1 MDLSHFVERLAASVD
16 LACELKSTIV
26 MASTRIAHLSF
37 VGDSLIGA
45 DVNLEAG
52 VVVPWSA
59 ITAGSVPMPSCH
71 RARSSRR
78 TRSSLAWNS

>member
-52 VVVPWSA
+52 VVVP
-59 ITAGSVPMPSCH
+59 
-71 RARSSRR
+71 
-78 TRSSLAWNS
+78 

>member
-16 LACELKSTIV
+16 LARELKSTIV

-37 VGDSLIGA
+37 VGDSLIGT

-52 VVVPWSA
+52 VVVP
-59 ITAGSVPMPSCH
+59 
-71 RARSSRR
+71 
-78 TRSSLAWNS
+78 